1 MNPKTP
7 KPQNPKTP
15 IVLDRIVFKIN
26 NINMSE
32 DFQIKLALEETI
44 RAKSDQLYK
53 LKNSITSKLL
63 FIHTQNLCS
72 THYLY
77 LRINEYPKS

>member
-1 MNPKTP
+1 
-7 KPQNPKTP
+7 
-15 IVLDRIVFKIN
+15 
-26 NINMSE
+26 MSE

-63 FIHTQNLCS
+63 FIHTQN
-72 THYLY
+72 
-77 LRINEYPKS
+77 